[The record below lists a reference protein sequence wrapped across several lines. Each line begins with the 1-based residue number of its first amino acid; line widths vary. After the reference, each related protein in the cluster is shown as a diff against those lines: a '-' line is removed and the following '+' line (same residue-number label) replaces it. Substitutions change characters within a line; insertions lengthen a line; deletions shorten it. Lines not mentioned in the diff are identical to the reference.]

1 MALDHTPQVA
11 TAGLGATRAI
21 PEPDDGYAGGDIHT
35 ERFLTEPI
43 LVVASLVNFHSKRIV
58 LTKYLPY
65 VFEIAGDPEFEFRFH
80 LRIERDQKYQ
90 HLHEVKSTHLFES
103 FIPC

>member
-1 MALDHTPQVA
+1 MPEWRKIFEAEDSDFGGWV
-11 TAGLGATRAI
+11 LGALARRLRA
-21 PEPDDGYAGGDIHT
+21 
-35 ERFLTEPI
+35 FLTEPI
-43 LVVASLVNFHSKRIV
+43 HVVASLVNFHSKRIV